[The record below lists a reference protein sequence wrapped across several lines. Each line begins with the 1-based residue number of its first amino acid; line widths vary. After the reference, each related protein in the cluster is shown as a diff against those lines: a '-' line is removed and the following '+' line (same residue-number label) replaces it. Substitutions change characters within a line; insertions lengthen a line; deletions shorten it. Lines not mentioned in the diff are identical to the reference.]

1 MVSMT
6 ISVPMRATRFAT
18 TPEGIA
24 SVRCLNCDS
33 PLELHQ
39 PDPEL
44 PERLLAS
51 CGQCDGWHVI
61 SLTADQTEAVI
72 VLLPDCDTLRH
83 TVTAAEAGR
92 KPPRRGPS

>member
-1 MVSMT
+1 MEPTT
-6 ISVPMRATRFAT
+6 ISARMRATRFAA
-18 TPEGIA
+18 TPEGIT

-39 PDPEL
+39 PDPER

-61 SLTADQTEAVI
+61 ALTADGTEAVM

-83 TVTAAEAGR
+83 AVVSAEAG
-92 KPPRRGPS
+92 G